1 MKDERV
7 IELVKE
13 CGLDWRRGFVP
24 LFDGD
29 PTNRYAVLVEAV
41 AAETREECARR
52 CKEMSESVGMLQGPV
67 AEGMSLAYGAAAEII
82 RGML

>member
-7 IELVKE
+7 IEL
-13 CGLDWRRGFVP
+13 W
-24 LFDGD
+24 
-29 PTNRYAVLVEAV
+29 VEAARDPRIIHKFADLV

-52 CKEMSESVGMLQGPV
+52 CEEMSESVGMLQGPV

-82 RGML
+82 GDMP